1 MEDQPVAFVRSIRE
15 GAKRRVILGL
25 LLAATGCVR
34 HPAMQSADETT
45 PAAQPP
51 PFERPADASGIS
63 PTAAFL
69 PASIASIPAGTA
81 LMVRLQTSLSSASCH
96 AGDFFQAVL
105 DEPIVIQGE
114 TIAARGEQITGEVSA
129 VSASIPHSSPG
140 YLRLTLTAIS
150 LSGKMVTLQTSSVF
164 GKGGPVAKWNPAGT
178 GTMIG
183 TSMETH
189 NPPPV
194 PSPRSQDVEFSSE
207 RPLTFRL
214 AQPVSLSASS
224 RS

>member
-1 MEDQPVAFVRSIRE
+1 MAFVRMNRE
-15 GAKRRVILGL
+15 GAKRMLILAL

-34 HPAMQSADETT
+34 HPGTQSADETT

-63 PTAAFL
+63 PTAAFM
-69 PASIASIPAGTA
+69 PASIASLPAGTA

-96 AGDFFQAVL
+96 ASDFFQAVL
-105 DEPIVIQGE
+105 DEPIVVQGE
-114 TIAARGEQITGEVSA
+114 TVAARGEQITGEVSA
-129 VSASIPHSSPG
+129 VSASGSRNSPG

-150 LSGKMVTLQTSSVF
+150 LNGKVVALQTSSVF
-164 GKGGPVAKWNPAGT
+164 AKAGPSKWNRAGT
-178 GTMIG
+178 IT
-183 TSMETH
+183 TTRATLETH
-189 NPPPV
+189 
-194 PSPRSQDVEFSSE
+194 SPRTSPGSQDIEFSPD

-224 RS
+224 RG

>member
-1 MEDQPVAFVRSIRE
+1 MALGRRKRE
-15 GAKRRVILGL
+15 GAKRLLILAL

-45 PAAQPP
+45 PATQPP
-51 PFERPADASGIS
+51 PFERPADATGIS

-96 AGDFFQAVL
+96 AGDLFQAVL
-105 DEPIVIQGE
+105 DEPIVFQGE
-114 TIAARGEQITGEVSA
+114 SVVARGERVTGQVSA
-129 VSASIPHSSPG
+129 VSPSGPRKSAG

-150 LSGKMVTLQTSSVF
+150 LNGKMVTLQTSSVF
-164 GKGGPVAKWNPAGT
+164 GKGGPGAKWNAAGT
-178 GTMIG
+178 ETGTIKMTG
-183 TSMETH
+183 AAMETH
-189 NPPPV
+189 NPRTA
-194 PSPRSQDVEFSSE
+194 PSPGNQDVKFGTD

-214 AQPVSLSASS
+214 AQPLSLSPSL
-224 RS
+224 RG